1 MENCEVIGIYNYLLG
16 VKEVFCKE
24 PACLELR
31 QEIAELHKTLSARM
45 LSEEKRKLLR
55 LVDAMEEL
63 QDRVAT
69 EAFASGLRFFF
80 GLTAEL
86 QEREP
91 YSFVAE
97 NERKVCPNIER
108 KEVIP

>member
-1 MENCEVIGIYNYLLG
+1 MENCEVVGIYNYLLG

-24 PACLELR
+24 PACPELR

-45 LSEEKRKLLR
+45 LSEDKRKLLR

-69 EAFASGLRFFF
+69 EAFASGLRFSF

-86 QEREP
+86 QEWGP
-91 YSFVAE
+91 YSFASE
-97 NERKVCPNIER
+97 NEHKACPNIER

>member
-1 MENCEVIGIYNYLLG
+1 MIGIYNYLLG

-24 PACLELR
+24 PSCPELR

-45 LSEEKRKLLR
+45 LSEDKRKLLR

-69 EAFASGLRFFF
+69 EAFASGLRFSF

-86 QEREP
+86 QEQES
-91 YSFVAE
+91 YFFAAE
-97 NERKVCPNIER
+97 NERKACAITEER
-108 KEVIP
+108 R

>member
-1 MENCEVIGIYNYLLG
+1 MVGIYNYLLG

-24 PACLELR
+24 PACPEPR
-31 QEIAELHKTLSARM
+31 QEIAELYKTLSARM
-45 LSEEKRKLLR
+45 LSEDKRKLLR

-69 EAFASGLRFFF
+69 EAFASSLRFSF

-86 QEREP
+86 QEQEP
-91 YSFVAE
+91 YSFATE
-97 NERKVCPNIER
+97 NERKACPNIER
-108 KEVIP
+108 KEVIT